1 MEVKVSKL
9 WKKTTS
15 LALRNSGQLRH
26 SSQRHNIHG
35 CPRTHLEEVLFNL
48 IWISAGINP
57 LSLLAVCKTHWLQF
71 YKYPF
76 KSKGGVVANIQI
88 DVPSL
93 KNLRREK
100 TLFLISSSLQEWLTK
115 TGKTTMM
122 RKHQLC
128 LQIYVDDSTLQI
140 HYPRFHPNTKAPR

>member
-76 KSKGGVVANIQI
+76 KSKGGVVPNIQI

-115 TGKTTMM
+115 T
-122 RKHQLC
+122 RKDN
-128 LQIYVDDSTLQI
+128 DDKEASVVS
-140 HYPRFHPNTKAPR
+140 PNICGWLHTPNSLPQVSSKY

>member
-9 WKKTTS
+9 WNKTTS

-115 TGKTTMM
+115 T
-122 RKHQLC
+122 RKDNNDEEAS
-128 LQIYVDDSTLQI
+128 VVS
-140 HYPRFHPNTKAPR
+140 PNICGWLHTPNSLPQVSSKY